1 MLSEKRQEL
10 RRSADRQVPL
20 TAPVA
25 RGCVTGVGWRLW
37 PGDRSGG
44 SCERLRVPRKHS
56 RLRGAPAGSAL
67 AEASVGHVA
76 HSKQHSGKV
85 TPALRADTWESKPW
99 GRKCS
104 IVLQSPPC
112 TAEATLPGE
121 VEGPCAGPG
130 PRSPRGPAGFLAR
143 LSVAALPE
151 GPKLVFPATD

>member
-1 MLSEKRQEL
+1 MLTGKFPLL
-10 RRSADRQVPL
+10 RLWHAGASR
-20 TAPVA
+20 
-25 RGCVTGVGWRLW
+25 GWRRW

-67 AEASVGHVA
+67 AEASVGRVA

-130 PRSPRGPAGFLAR
+130 PLTEGSSR
-143 LSVAALPE
+143 LSCSAVCGSPSRGAKACVPRN
-151 GPKLVFPATD
+151 